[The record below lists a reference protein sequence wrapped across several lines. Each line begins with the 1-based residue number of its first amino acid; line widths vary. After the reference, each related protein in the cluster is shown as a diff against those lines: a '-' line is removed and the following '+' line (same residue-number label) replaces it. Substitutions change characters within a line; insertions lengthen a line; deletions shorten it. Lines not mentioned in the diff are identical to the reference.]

1 MRNRLIAAIAVAVMG
16 ASSPLLAKVTQ
27 AEAARLNN
35 ELTPVGAERAGN
47 AAGTIPAWDGGL
59 ATPPANWREGSVEV
73 NPFPGDKAL
82 YVVTGD
88 NLDLY
93 RDKLLDGHIRM
104 LEQYGPEFFMPVYE
118 TRRTAAFP
126 EHVYEKFRQNAL
138 TSELLDNGNGVRDT
152 IMTSPF
158 PIPQNGLEAIWNHI
172 LRYRGEEVSF
182 RSASATPQEDG
193 SFNPVVNHYDYFF
206 AYSQIGADLA
216 DIDNKIFYLKTE
228 TIAPTTL
235 AGTIIL
241 VHETLDQVLS
251 PRLAWRYDAGS
262 RRLRRSPNLAYETD
276 LPNSSSLRSV
286 DQKDMFTA
294 LQTSMTGNSKVNGSC
309 WFPTTDTSF
318 TIPVFALRTSSAPT
332 TSTRV
337 LLAMSCIGCGW

>member
-1 MRNRLIAAIAVAVMG
+1 MRNRFIAAIAVAVMG

-59 ATPPANWREGSVEV
+59 ATPPANWREGSVET
-73 NPFPGDKAL
+73 NPFPGDDAL

-93 RDKLLDGHIRM
+93 RDKLSDGHIRM
-104 LEQYGPEFFMPVYE
+104 LEQYGPAFFMPVYE

-138 TSELLDNGNGVRDT
+138 TAELLDNGNGVRDT

-158 PIPQNGLEAIWNHI
+158 PIPKNGLEAIWNHI

-206 AYSQIGADLA
+206 AYSQVGADLA

-235 AGTIIL
+235 AGTITL
-241 VHETLDQVLS
+241 VHETLDQVRS

-262 RRLRRSPNLAYETD
+262 DACAGLRTWPTRQTCRIRPLCVRLTRKICIT
-276 LPNSSSLRSV
+276 V
-286 DQKDMFTA
+286 

-318 TIPVFALRTSSAPT
+318 TIPVFALRMSSAPT